1 MKLTKLS
8 ELIGSGEELKG
19 RWEITPN
26 HEIQYKK
33 TGPDEEIK
41 VRGSLVAV
49 EPDALVI
56 GVTKRQTDQTV
67 VTSIYKLAGAWR
79 LDLNNRIVFEVE
91 REDGK
96 KDALTFKGA
105 WQVGRSYQLIYTYEE
120 TDLKRKR
127 NTLRKITRELVF
139 TGFWDISEENR
150 LTYWL
155 GAGSDSAFRFR
166 GAFQTKSVLAKKG
179 ELRYQVGIEVV
190 GEHRLK
196 TIALFGKWKVSRNL
210 DLSFEIEYADGRKRS
225 ITFGGEYAINK
236 DTRIAVNL
244 KNQTGKPLGIEVILT
259 KDIFG
264 KDGQAFVRLQRSLE
278 ESRVEAG
285 MRIKW

>member
-1 MKLTKLS
+1 LKLTKLS
-8 ELIGSGEELKG
+8 ELIGSGEETKG
-19 RWEITPN
+19 RWEITPD

-33 TGPDEEIK
+33 IGKDEEIK
-41 VRGSLVAV
+41 VRGSLVAA

-79 LDLNNRIVFEVE
+79 LDPRNRIVFEVE

-96 KDALTFKGA
+96 KDTLTFKGA
-105 WQVGRSYQLIYTYEE
+105 WHVGKSNQLIYTYEQ

-127 NTLRKITRELVF
+127 TPLRKITRELVF

-155 GAGSDSAFRFR
+155 GADSDSAFRFR

-179 ELRYQVGIEVV
+179 EIRYQVGVEVV
-190 GEHRLK
+190 GKHK
-196 TIALFGKWKVSRNL
+196 IQTIALFGKWKVSRNL
-210 DLSFEIEYADGRKRS
+210 DLSFEIETADGRKRS
-225 ITFGGEYAINK
+225 INFGGEYAINS

-244 KNQTGKPLGIEVILT
+244 KNQKGEPLGIEVILT

-264 KDGQAFVRLQRSLE
+264 KDGQAFMRLQRSLE